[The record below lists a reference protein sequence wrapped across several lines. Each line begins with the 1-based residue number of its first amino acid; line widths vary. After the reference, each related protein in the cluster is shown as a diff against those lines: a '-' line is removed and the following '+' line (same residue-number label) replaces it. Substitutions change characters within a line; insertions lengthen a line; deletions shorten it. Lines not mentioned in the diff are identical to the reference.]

1 MEGQDLSATSKIWE
15 DLAVTEMQ
23 LQLMSRLMK
32 IKVGL
37 ADIEE
42 FNLGLK
48 GNLRN
53 PQNEK
58 LTEMQDRK
66 IVKASREVKMRDEQI
81 VKKKLMKSREQAR
94 TRVAKILGKNSKRYR
109 TTIRAFRDAALA
121 RKAEYREKYD
131 QKFDHLKFKYR
142 EDEADKIDKIPEEMQ
157 EFISLSIFD
166 REKFDMIEIQS
177 YETTCLGDLDL
188 SNSERSV
195 LRLHPKCSI
204 IDTLHE
210 GALEFEQELA
220 YAKVRIQMHKELGEK
235 LEGEEEVEMTPEE
248 QEMLEEI
255 EAKSRLTF
263 DPVDKIFDDRKR
275 RVTDLKECSR
285 VTLPK
290 PLPTQ
295 HETFIENI

>member
-15 DLAVTEMQ
+15 DLAVTEMR

-66 IVKASREVKMRDEQI
+66 IVKASMEVKMRDEQI
-81 VKKKLMKSREQAR
+81 VKKKLMKTREQAR

-121 RKAEYREKYD
+121 KKLSTEKSTT
-131 QKFDHLKFKYR
+131 R
-142 EDEADKIDKIPEEMQ
+142 
-157 EFISLSIFD
+157 SL
-166 REKFDMIEIQS
+166 
-177 YETTCLGDLDL
+177 TT
-188 SNSERSV
+188 
-195 LRLHPKCSI
+195 
-204 IDTLHE
+204 
-210 GALEFEQELA
+210 
-220 YAKVRIQMHKELGEK
+220 
-235 LEGEEEVEMTPEE
+235 
-248 QEMLEEI
+248 
-255 EAKSRLTF
+255 
-263 DPVDKIFDDRKR
+263 
-275 RVTDLKECSR
+275 
-285 VTLPK
+285 
-290 PLPTQ
+290 
-295 HETFIENI
+295 